1 MQSITPKERTETMTP
16 HIHLTRRARNLPLSA
31 LNRPRRPSRW
41 ITAARIAAAVLVLAW
56 LASLAAMAWVLIP

>member
-1 MQSITPKERTETMTP
+1 MTP